1 MTLPNG
7 WEGPR
12 YYAAQLAPETVRT
25 DWSTPAATA
34 GIVPPR
40 PLELGDIFGGAFRA
54 VRYAPLTM
62 FGLTLV
68 VLMIAQLLGMGVG
81 WVLAHQ
87 FGESIIPGG
96 EVDIETMSLLSWSSV
111 AGLVA
116 NSLTSIVVGMGLTYT
131 VFQAVSAR
139 RVTPV
144 EALRHMGGRLWAAL
158 AYSALTGLAVAGA
171 AALGFAVLMP
181 VFADGGEPGALVLI
195 PLLMVPGGAL
205 AAWIGTRLLLAPCVI
220 AVEGLGPL
228 RAIARSWRLTG
239 GEFWRLL
246 GITLLA
252 SLVISIAS
260 STVGTVFS
268 FAGSLLMLQ
277 NADVAFLA
285 MSLLSTLSSTMLSLP
300 LMNAVTALLYVDARI
315 RREGYDL
322 HLSEALYG

>member
-1 MTLPNG
+1 MPNG

-25 DWSTPAATA
+25 DWTTPAAKA

-62 FGLTLV
+62 FGLTLF

-81 WVLAHQ
+81 WVLARQ
-87 FGESIIPGG
+87 FGASIIPG
-96 EVDIETMSLLSWSSV
+96 EDADLETMSVLSWSTV
-111 AGLVA
+111 AGTVA

-144 EALRHMGGRLWAAL
+144 EALKHMGGRLWAAL
-158 AYSALTGLAVAGA
+158 GYSALTGLAVAGV
-171 AALGFAVLMP
+171 AALGFAALTP
-181 VFADGGEPGALVLI
+181 LFAGSYEVGLVTVI
-195 PLLMVPGGAL
+195 PLLLLPGSAL
-205 AAWIGTRLLLAPCVI
+205 ALWIGTKLLLAPCVI
-220 AVEGLGPL
+220 AIEGLGPF

-239 GEFWRLL
+239 GLFWRLL

-252 SLVISIAS
+252 SVIISIAAG
-260 STVGTVFS
+260 TVGTVFA
-268 FAGSLLMLQ
+268 FAGSLVAMQ
-277 NADVAFLA
+277 DEGIAFLA
-285 MSLLSTLSSTMLSLP
+285 MTTLSSLASTMLSLP
-300 LMNAVTALLYVDARI
+300 LMNAVTALLYVDARV
-315 RREGYDL
+315 RREGFDL
-322 HLSEALYG
+322 QLSEALYG